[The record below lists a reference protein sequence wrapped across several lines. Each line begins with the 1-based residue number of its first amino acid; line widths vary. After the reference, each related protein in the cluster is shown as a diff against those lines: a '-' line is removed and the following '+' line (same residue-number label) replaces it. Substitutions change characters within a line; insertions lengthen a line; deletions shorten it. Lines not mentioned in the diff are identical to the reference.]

1 MERARLAAIPL
12 FDGLPEQELA
22 VVADAASELEI
33 GAGEA
38 LTSEGD
44 FGHALFAVEAG
55 SAEISIDGTSIGVV
69 GPGDVIGEIAVLA
82 SGRRTASVVAT
93 TPLRVI
99 ALFKRDVWALDSKA
113 PQAAARLRAELEKHL
128 ARAD

>member
-1 MERARLAAIPL
+1 MAAIPV
-12 FDGLPEQELA
+12 FDGLPEGELDVIA
-22 VVADAASELEI
+22 NAASELEI

-38 LTSEGD
+38 VTSEGE
-44 FGHALFAVEAG
+44 FGHALFAVETG
-55 SAEISIDGTSIGVV
+55 TAEVSIDGATVGAV

-99 ALFKRDVWALDSKA
+99 ALFKRDVWALDEHA
-113 PQAAARLRAELEKHL
+113 PEAARRLRAALEQHL